1 MTPPP
6 FVVVSDFDGT
16 ITDEDLVVALT
27 TFVDPTNVER
37 VRQINQRQLALKP
50 GLAQLFSTL
59 PTNRRDEY
67 EAFCAQTGR
76 IRTGYHAFRHA
87 LATQG
92 IPFYL
97 VSNGLD
103 FIIDAVLGPP
113 TAGESRITNR
123 AIFDTSVITI
133 DWRYPCEPPCPGG
146 CGLCKHRVIRELKSH
161 YQAPVVL
168 IGDGITD
175 WNGAQVADRVYARSR
190 LSEMMKAQHLP
201 YRPFESF
208 DEVWQD
214 LSEVLT
220 HPEILQG
227 R

>member
-1 MTPPP
+1 VTPPP
-6 FVVVSDFDGT
+6 FVIVSDFDGT
-16 ITDEDLVVALT
+16 ITEEDLVVALT
-27 TFVDPTNVER
+27 TFVDPENIDR
-37 VRQINQRQLALKP
+37 VRRINHRQLALKP

-59 PTNRRDEY
+59 PSNRRAEY

-76 IRTGYHAFRHA
+76 LRSGYHAFRRA
-87 LATQG
+87 LASQG

-113 TAGESRITNR
+113 TAGEYRIVNR
-123 AIFDTSVITI
+123 AVFDTSEITI
-133 DWRYPCEPPCPGG
+133 DWQYPCEPPCPGG
-146 CGLCKHRVIRELKSH
+146 CGLCKHRVIRELQSQ
-161 YQAPVVL
+161 YQVPVVL

-190 LSEMMKAQHLP
+190 LGEMMTAHHMP
-201 YRPFESF
+201 YRPFETF

-214 LSEVLT
+214 LSHVLT
-220 HPEILQG
+220 HPDILQG